1 MGRIWR
7 SAVSALR
14 RAARRAVMGRRFV
27 HTLERNREAADRL
40 DMALKEMMGR

>member
-1 MGRIWR
+1 MGRLWQP
-7 SAVSALR
+7 AVSALR

-40 DMALKEMMGR
+40 DMALKEMLER